1 MTTLVEVLSN
11 SPQMCRFIRILS
23 HKRESKA
30 ARVSS
35 TVNTYTTL
43 MVVWVNSRHF
53 ATLPVVFPR
62 NNVWEANAEN
72 SILMTRHYP
81 DLGTASDWSYREG
94 KLLQPIWGTTQ
105 IKAVTHHQYGISALV
120 SQTSFRGETS
130 GGVLKCRLF
139 SPTTLMILKI
149 EVGNNFS
156 FETF

>member
-62 NNVWEANAEN
+62 NNVWEASAEN
-72 SILMTRHYP
+72 SIVMTRHYP

-94 KLLQPIWGTTQ
+94 KLLQPIKSTTQ
-105 IKAVTHHQYGISALV
+105 IRAVTRHQYGISALV
-120 SQTSFRGETS
+120 SQTSFRGKPLVAS
-130 GGVLKCRLF
+130 QNVGCFLRL
-139 SPTTLMILKI
+139 TLVILKI
-149 EVGNNFS
+149 ESGNDFS